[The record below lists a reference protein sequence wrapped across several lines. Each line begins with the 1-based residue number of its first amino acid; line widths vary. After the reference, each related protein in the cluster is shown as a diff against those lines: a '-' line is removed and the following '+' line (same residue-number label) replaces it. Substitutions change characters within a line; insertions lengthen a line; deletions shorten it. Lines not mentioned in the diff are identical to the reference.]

1 MADSELDYQ
10 IDHIELVVQMDL
22 QIGYS
27 IVVLAVF
34 VLRRIW
40 QAHYSN

>member
-27 IVVLAVF
+27 IVELVVF
-34 VLRRIW
+34 ALRRIL
-40 QAHYSN
+40 QTHCLS

>member
-27 IVVLAVF
+27 IVELAVF
-34 VLRRIW
+34 VLRKI
-40 QAHYSN
+40 